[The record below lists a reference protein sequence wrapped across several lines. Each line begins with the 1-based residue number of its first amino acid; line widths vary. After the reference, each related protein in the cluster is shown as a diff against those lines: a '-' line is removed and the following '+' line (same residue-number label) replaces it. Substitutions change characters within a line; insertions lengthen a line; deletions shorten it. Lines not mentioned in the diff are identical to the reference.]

1 MHIYKSV
8 GKKVRE
14 LRLNLGLT
22 QEKLAERVHST
33 TSYIARIE
41 QGKRKPTLEFL
52 SKVAMALNVSL
63 SDIFSQK
70 NISLN
75 SILLREICQILEK
88 QPEPILRIGIN
99 LIKVLAEG
107 YADWYMVSGE
117 VKVADK
123 RISYNTRSSARG
135 PYKKKSKYI

>member
-52 SKVAMALNVSL
+52 SKVALALNVSL

-70 NISLN
+70 SISLN
-75 SILLREICQILEK
+75 SILLREICQILQK

-99 LIKVLAEG
+99 LIKVLVED
-107 YADWYMVSGE
+107 YANWYMVSGE
-117 VKVADK
+117 GKVADK
-123 RISYNTRSSARG
+123 RTSYNTRSSARG
-135 PYKKKSKYI
+135 PYKKKTNI